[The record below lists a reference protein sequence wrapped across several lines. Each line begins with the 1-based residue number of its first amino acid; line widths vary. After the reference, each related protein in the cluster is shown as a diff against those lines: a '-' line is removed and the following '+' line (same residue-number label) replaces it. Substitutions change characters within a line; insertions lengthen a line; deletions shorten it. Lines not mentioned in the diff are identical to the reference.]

1 MFPVR
6 HPGRFRFGLVVAL
19 VAGLAGLGPALA
31 TPALA
36 APVSAMA
43 APARASALAAPAAA
57 MAAPAPAAASAV
69 AATAAGLAPSAAA
82 APAVAAPGAALASA
96 PGAGLAPSA
105 AAAPT
110 PSAAAAMA
118 EVLLSQGK
126 AATASSAEGADTA
139 AAMAVDGNAGTRWSS
154 AFSDTQW
161 LQVDLGAPAVL
172 SRIVLTW
179 EAAYGRGYK
188 LQGSADGSSW
198 TDLKTITDGDGGTDA
213 HTVTGT
219 ARYVR
224 MLGTQRG
231 TGYGYSLWEFQ
242 VYGEGGQ
249 TSGCATANAAQGK
262 PATASSTEGAA
273 YAAGAAVD
281 GDSGTRWSSAASD
294 PQWIQVDLGSSRN
307 ICKVTLIWEAAYG
320 TAYKIQSS
328 PDASAWTDLK
338 SVTGGDGGTDALDV
352 SGTGRYV
359 RMLGTQRGTGYG
371 YSLWELQINTGD
383 QSEEPGDWTEVWR
396 EDFTGPAGTS
406 PSAADWIRR
415 TGTSY
420 PGGAA
425 NWGTG
430 EVETMSDS
438 TANVSL
444 DGDGHLSI
452 KAVKDRD
459 GNWTSGRVETQRT
472 DFEARSGEMVRF
484 SARLKLPDV
493 AKALGYWPGF
503 RATGAA
509 YRGNYTNWPGVGET
523 DIMTAVNG
531 ADEFSNTLHCGTAPD
546 GVCNEYNG
554 RTSGFATC
562 GGCATAYHEFSQ
574 VIDRTQSDEEIRF
587 YLDGRQTW
595 VVRQSQVGVAAW
607 QAAVHHGFYLRLD
620 LAIGGSLPNAIAG
633 VTTPSP
639 ETASGG
645 VLSADWVSVARRSG
659 ATPAPMTDGPV
670 PAGPSVVR
678 VTGGNGNWQLSV
690 NGQPYLIKGLTYGPP
705 QAAADGYMRDLKA
718 MGVNTI
724 RTWGVDDANT
734 PALLDA
740 AARNGI
746 KVIVGH
752 WLNQGADYIN
762 DTAYKTT
769 VKNEIVARVNALKN
783 RQGVLM
789 WDVGN
794 EVILTMQDHG
804 LPADVV
810 EQRRVAYAK
819 FVNEVAVAV
828 HAADPNHPVTSTDAY
843 THAWTYYKAHSPAL
857 DLLAVNSYGAVHT
870 VKNDWIAGGYGKPYI
885 VTEAGPDGEWEVP
898 NDVNGVPDEP
908 TDLEKGQM
916 YTASWNAISGHAG
929 VALGATMFHYG
940 LENDFGGVWL
950 NITPGG
956 WRRHGFHALQQAFTG
971 RPTGNTPPRITS
983 MTVGS
988 QTAVP
993 AGGTFTV
1000 DTQTTDPDG
1009 DLIRYHVM
1017 VSDKHITGNR
1027 GFRHARFT
1035 QTAPGRLTVTAP
1047 EQLGV
1052 WKVYVY
1058 AFDGHGNAG
1067 IEQRSFRV
1075 VPPVVDGTNVARGKP
1090 TTASSYQASGDGGP
1104 FTPDRATD
1112 GSFSSRWASEWA
1124 DPQWIRVD
1132 LGALTPIKH
1141 VQLGWEGA
1149 YAKAYQLQTSVN
1161 GTDWTTVHATTT
1173 GDGGFDG
1180 IDLNTSARYVRLN
1193 LTERGTTYG
1202 YSLWE
1207 FGVYR

>member
-1 MFPVR
+1 MNVFPVR
-6 HPGRFRFGLVVAL
+6 HTGRFRFGLVVAL
-19 VAGLAGLGPALA
+19 VACLAGLGPA
-31 TPALA
+31 
-36 APVSAMA
+36 V
-43 APARASALAAPAAA
+43 AAPAAA
-57 MAAPAPAAASAV
+57 AAE
-69 AATAAGLAPSAAA
+69 T
-82 APAVAAPGAALASA
+82 
-96 PGAGLAPSA
+96 
-105 AAAPT
+105 
-110 PSAAAAMA
+110 
-118 EVLLSQGK
+118 LLSQGK
-126 AATASSAEGADTA
+126 AATASSAEGGDTT
-139 AAMAVDGNAGTRWSS
+139 AAMAVDGDAGTRWSS
-154 AFSDTQW
+154 AFSDAQW
-161 LQVDLGAPAVL
+161 LQVDLGAPATL
-172 SRIVLTW
+172 SRIDLIW

-188 LQGSADGSSW
+188 LQGSADGTSW
-198 TDLKTITDGDGGTDA
+198 TDLKTVTDGDGGTD
-213 HTVTGT
+213 TVEVSGT

-224 MLGTQRG
+224 MLGVQRG

-242 VYGEGGQ
+242 VYGGAGQ
-249 TSGCATANAAQGK
+249 TSGCGTANAAQDR

-273 YAAGAAVD
+273 YPASAAVD
-281 GDSGTRWSSAASD
+281 GDTGTRWSSGASD
-294 PQWIQVDLGSSRN
+294 PQWIQVDLGSDQS
-307 ICKVTLIWEAAYG
+307 ICQVTLVWEAAYG
-320 TAYKIQSS
+320 AAYKIQAS
-328 PDASAWTDLK
+328 PDGSAWTDLE
-338 SVTGGDGGTDALDV
+338 SVTGGDGGTDTWNV

-359 RMLGTQRGTGYG
+359 RMYGTARATGYG
-371 YSLWELQINTGD
+371 YSLWELRVSTGENT
-383 QSEEPGDWTEVWR
+383 QEPGAWTEAWR

-406 PSAADWIRR
+406 PSAAEWIRR

-452 KAVKDRD
+452 RAVKDGA

-472 DFEARSGEMVRF
+472 DFEAGPGEMVRF
-484 SARLKLPDV
+484 SARLKLPAV
-493 AKALGYWPGF
+493 ANGLGYWPGF

-509 YRGNYTNWPGVGET
+509 YRGDYTNWPTVGET
-523 DIMTAVNG
+523 DIMTSVNG
-531 ADEFSNTLHCGTAPD
+531 ADEVSNTLHCGTAPD

-554 RTSGFATC
+554 RTSGFASC
-562 GGCATAYHEFSQ
+562 GCATGYHEFSQ
-574 VIDRTQSDEEIRF
+574 VIDRTRTDEEIRF
-587 YLDGRQTW
+587 YLDGEQTW

-607 QAAVHHGFYLRLD
+607 QAAVHHGFSLRLD
-620 LAIGGSLPNAIAG
+620 LAIGGSLPNAVAG

-639 ETASGG
+639 ETTSGG
-645 VLSADWVSVARRSG
+645 VLSADWVSVSRRSG
-659 ATPAPMTDGPV
+659 TTPTPMTDGPV

-678 VTGGNGNWQLSV
+678 VIGGNGSWQLSV
-690 NGQPYLIKGLTYGPP
+690 NGQPYLIKGVTYGPP
-705 QAAADGYMRDLKA
+705 QGAADGYMRDLKA
-718 MGVNTI
+718 MGVNTVRI
-724 RTWGVDDANT
+724 WGVDDAGT

-752 WLNQGADYIN
+752 WLNQGADYVN
-762 DTAYKTT
+762 DTAYKTA
-769 VKNEIVARVNALKN
+769 VKNEIVARVNTLKN
-783 RQGVLM
+783 HQGVLM

-810 EQRRVAYAK
+810 EQRRVAYAQ

-828 HAADPNHPVTSTDAY
+828 HAADPDHPVTSTDAY
-843 THAWTYYKAHSPAL
+843 THAWTYYKAHAPAL
-857 DLLAVNSYGAVHT
+857 DLLAVNSYGAIHT
-870 VKNDWIAGGYGKPYI
+870 VKDDWIKGGYGRPYI

-898 NDVNGVPDEP
+898 DDVNGVPDEP
-908 TDLEKGQM
+908 TDLQKGQM
-916 YTASWNAISGHAG
+916 YTASWNAISGHTG

-956 WRRHGFHALQQAFTG
+956 WRRHGFHALKQAYTG
-971 RPTGNTPPRITS
+971 QPTGNTPPRISS

-988 QTAVP
+988 QAAVP

-1017 VSDKHITGNR
+1017 LGDKHITGNR
-1027 GFRHARFT
+1027 GLRHARFT
-1035 QTAPGRLTVTAP
+1035 RTSSTRLTVTAP

-1058 AFDGHGNAG
+1058 AYDGHGNVG

-1075 VPPVVDGTNVARGKP
+1075 VPPAVDGTDVARGKP
-1090 TTASSYQASGDGGP
+1090 TTASSYQATGDGGP
-1104 FTPDRATD
+1104 FDPGRATD
-1112 GSFSSRWASEWA
+1112 GSFTTRWASEWSDA
-1124 DPQWIRVD
+1124 QWIQVD
-1132 LGALTPIKH
+1132 LGAVTPIKH
-1141 VQLGWEGA
+1141 VQLGWETAHARA
-1149 YAKAYQLQTSVN
+1149 YTIQGSADGSTWNDLKTV
-1161 GTDWTTVHATTT
+1161 TD
-1173 GDGGFDG
+1173 GDGGFDSF
-1180 IDLNTSARYVRLN
+1180 DLTASVRYVRLS
-1193 LTERGTTYG
+1193 LTQRATAYG